1 MQLDDVLLGNAVDA
15 SAIGLLE
22 EIKGDSILS
31 YASDTRSASQLGASS
46 SFISTFDGLSGQ
58 VGTIDPSA
66 KFTQIASTFSFS
78 DIAVAKDGTIFGIT
92 PTQLFKIDPVSG
104 LTSFVGGL
112 PAGVNINAL
121 EFANDVLYGAGD
133 SNLYAINTTN
143 AGVYLVANLESG
155 FNSSGDLAFDAPNNR
170 FLATSKGLTSDS
182 LYAVSLTGEAAKI
195 GDIGF
200 SNILALMFEGEK
212 LFGFTA
218 DGSRIAINPG
228 TGTGV
233 FDTLVK
239 GISDRIGGASGI
251 QIKKGEVLSSTP
263 GTILS
268 ADTIDVFL
276 PPGGEITLEI
286 TVTVPGD
293 GSEPIRSVRSIENG
307 DRSASVV
314 TNQLPVDV
322 FLLQDLSRSFTE
334 DLPIVQNLIPNLV
347 RDLRNRQP
355 DTTFGVGSF
364 IDKPI
369 NPFGL
374 RGDYVYRLNQR
385 QTTDITALQSTVN
398 NLSVNEGRG
407 QESDGPEAQLEGL
420 LQTALRSQSEIGFR
434 DSARRVV
441 VVATDAEFHQA
452 GDGRKAGI
460 TRPNNLDTILDG
472 NPPGTGEDYPSV
484 PQVRQALINANI
496 VPVFAVTKDQIATY
510 RDLVDDS
517 DGDGLGFGSVV
528 ELKSDSSNLVDAIAT
543 GLDVVGRE
551 INVVPVSDDFGYV
564 KEITPPKFTDVLPG
578 QKLTF
583 RVKLKSDGKGGN
595 DTLNLRA
602 LGFGDTKI
610 NIVTSAPSRPP
621 VSTPGETPETASDL
635 GELKGGRTITG
646 VVGGTEKGENWY
658 KFTNSSPS
666 TFGLL
671 LSGLTENAD
680 VELFNSDAKTRTSV
694 DSPYQFDKDK
704 DQKNKDDAEKIY
716 ASVLPA
722 GNYYL
727 RVSKGKDANTKYD
740 LNLSALPET
749 TGELVPVPS
758 GNGLRFDGIVSNKGE
773 KRIVSI
779 RTPDG
784 SPTKSIQDVPTW
796 VVIHGLN
803 DTPSSTGSLGKLAST
818 VEKAVEKLGGQVL
831 VVDWSG
837 SAASSTNGI
846 PDPGPASEWIHDVA
860 TLAVSSLKKWG
871 ININNINLIGHSL
884 GTYVS
889 SEIGF
894 LFGSNNPENRTIPP
908 NTPKIN
914 SFTALDPAGF
924 VNFARLFAAL
934 KFDGRYDLD
943 GDVAENQIPLFF
955 KDVSQFS
962 RAYWGKRIGLERDD
976 IRFGDGLGSD
986 LYANSAQE
994 SFSVRFDS
1002 FNPIDNHNR
1011 IVQLFTNI
1019 IEQNNN
1025 PKTTGIISSF
1035 FKINQRE
1042 HEQWRKETNGSEG
1055 TIESDSNNKPTLLVV
1070 KDKNPQNDDIIYGST
1085 GDDELD
1091 GTDIPGIDLQ
1101 GDALFTASGNDQIFG
1116 DSGNDKIFGGTGNDT
1131 LYGGS
1136 GNDFINGEEDNDLIE
1151 GDDDRDTLFGA
1162 KGDDTVIGGKG
1173 NDSLQ
1178 GNDGKDTLIGEEGDD
1193 TLWGGGDD
1201 SADSLVGGGE
1211 NDYIRGERG
1220 DDTLNGGKGNDS
1232 LEGNDGK
1239 DTLIGGD
1246 NDDTLWGGGDNS
1258 ADNLEGGDGND
1269 SLLGEGGDD
1278 ILIGGKGQDILSGG
1292 NGSDIFVF
1300 SQDDDLSKY
1309 SSSDDLSK
1317 TKADIITDFGFGDF
1331 FGGGGV
1337 DRISLSGKLW
1347 NDKNNIIFL
1356 QIFEPLNIPFGDF
1369 GVRPVATVMVL
1380 GDEYLAKFNRTFS
1393 NAEEQKIKDGFV
1405 QRI

>member
-1 MQLDDVLLGNAVDA
+1 MKLLTDDVLLGNAVDV

-121 EFANDVLYGAGD
+121 EFANDNILYGAGD

-143 AGVYLVANLESG
+143 AGLYLIANLESTG

-200 SNILALMFEGEK
+200 SNILGLMFEGEK

-218 DGSRIAINPG
+218 DGSRILINPG
-228 TGTGV
+228 TGAGV

-276 PPGGEITLEI
+276 PPGSEITLEI

-314 TNQLPVDV
+314 TNQLPLDV
-322 FLLQDLSRSFTE
+322 FLLQDLSGSFDD
-334 DLPIVQNLIPNLV
+334 DLPTVRRLVPNLV
-347 RDLRNRQP
+347 SALQKRQP
-355 DTTFGVGSF
+355 DSTFGVASF
-364 IDKPI
+364 TDKPI
-369 NPFGL
+369 DPFGIS
-374 RGDYVYRLNQR
+374 GDYVYRLNQQ
-385 QTTDITALQSTVN
+385 QTTDATAIQSTVN
-398 NLSVNEGRG
+398 NLTVRDGSGGVF
-407 QESDGPEAQLEGL
+407 DGPEAQLEGL

-452 GDGRKAGI
+452 GDGKKAGI
-460 TRPNNLDTILDG
+460 TKPNNLDTILDG

-484 PQVRQALINANI
+484 PQVRQALINANL

-528 ELKSDSSNLVDAIAT
+528 ELKSDSSNLVDAIVT

-551 INVVPVSDDFGYV
+551 INVVPVSDEFGYV

-680 VELFNSDAKTRTSV
+680 VELFNSDAKTKTLV
-694 DSPYQFDKDK
+694 DSQYKFDKDK
-704 DQKNKDDAEKIY
+704 DTKDKDDPEKIY
-716 ASVLPA
+716 SSSLPT
-722 GNYYL
+722 GTYYI

-740 LNLSALPET
+740 VNVSVLPEST
-749 TGELVPVPS
+749 DELVPTPS
-758 GNGLRFDGIVSNKGE
+758 VNGLRFDGRISNKGE
-773 KRIVSI
+773 KRTVNI
-779 RTPDG
+779 RVPDG
-784 SPTKSIQDVPTW
+784 SDSLKRGSIQDVPTW
-796 VVIHGLN
+796 VVTHGLTDAPDAVKN
-803 DTPSSTGSLGKLAST
+803 IGKLANAIEQR
-818 VEKAVEKLGGQVL
+818 VKDIGGQVL
-831 VVDWSG
+831 VLDWS
-837 SAASSTNGI
+837 SAADKYSTKFSGI
-846 PDPGPASEWIHDVA
+846 PNPATAANYIHNVA
-860 TLAVSSLKKWG
+860 DFAVRSLKQWG
-871 ININNINLIGHSL
+871 IKPENINLVGHSL
-884 GTYVS
+884 GAYVS

-894 LFGSNNPENRTIPP
+894 IFSSKDSKDRKALLDGS
-908 NTPKIN
+908 KVN
-914 SFTALDPAGF
+914 SITALDIAAATDTNQLIDDVVGAGIS
-924 VNFARLFAAL
+924 AAL
-934 KFDGRYDLD
+934 LAVPGNPITRYFNLLKLADQTGKLVSNLSYNYDLNGNTPEID
-943 GDVAENQIPLFF
+943 TPIELN
-955 KDVSQFS
+955 KVSKFS
-962 RAYWGKRIGLERDD
+962 RAFWGPLSRLDTD
-976 IRFGDGLGSD
+976 VPDLSLRFGDGLGSEY
-986 LYANSAQE
+986 YAHSANE
-994 SFSVRFDS
+994 SIRVRFDG
-1002 FNPIDNHNR
+1002 FNPQDNHGN
-1011 IVQLFTNI
+1011 IVKLYENI
-1019 IEQNNN
+1019 LRN
-1025 PKTTGIISSF
+1025 PSAEIGKL
-1035 FKINQRE
+1035 FKIGEEQHKEWKEDAYGGDEGVIVVKDPNQ
-1042 HEQWRKETNGSEG
+1042 SP
-1055 TIESDSNNKPTLLVV
+1055 SLLVV
-1070 KDKNPQNDDIIYGST
+1070 KNANTQNDEIVYGST
-1085 GDDELD
+1085 RDDKLD
-1091 GTDIPGIDLQ
+1091 GSNLLGIDF
-1101 GDALFTASGNDQIFG
+1101 GVSGNSIFTG
-1116 DSGNDKIFGGTGNDT
+1116 SGNDKIFGDAGNDEINGDSGDDTLIGGAGNDT
-1131 LYGGS
+1131 LIGGDGLFDS
-1136 GNDFINGEEDNDLIE
+1136 GKDVLE
-1151 GDDDRDTLFGA
+1151 
-1162 KGDDTVIGGKG
+1162 GGKG
-1173 NDSLQ
+1173 NDS
-1178 GNDGKDTLIGEEGDD
+1178 IR
-1193 TLWGGGDD
+1193 GGGDID
-1201 SADSLVGGGE
+1201 ILTGGTGS
-1211 NDYIRGERG
+1211 
-1220 DDTLNGGKGNDS
+1220 DTLDGG
-1232 LEGNDGK
+1232 
-1239 DTLIGGD
+1239 
-1246 NDDTLWGGGDNS
+1246 
-1258 ADNLEGGDGND
+1258 
-1269 SLLGEGGDD
+1269 GGDD
-1278 ILIGGKGQDILSGG
+1278 ILYGGTDKDQDILIGG
-1292 NGSDIFVF
+1292 PGNSVFLLAPDIG
-1300 SQDDDLSKY
+1300 LSIA
-1309 SSSDDLSK
+1309 D
-1317 TKADIITDFGFGDF
+1317 KANRDKVDIIEDFRAGISLGLFGRGGDSRGISGIGLINGLKVADMKVETFGDLF
-1331 FGGGGV
+1331 FNEKTAV
-1337 DRISLSGKLW
+1337 IA
-1347 NDKNNIIFL
+1347 NN
-1356 QIFEPLNIPFGDF
+1356 Q
-1369 GVRPVATVMVL
+1369 
-1380 GDEYLAKFNRTFS
+1380 YLAVIKGGWFNKNDLNFYEIPNS
-1393 NAEEQKIKDGFV
+1393 PL
-1405 QRI
+1405 

>member
-1 MQLDDVLLGNAVDA
+1 MQLDDVLLGSAVDA
-15 SAIGLLE
+15 SAIELLE

-31 YASDTRSASQLGASS
+31 YASDTRSASQLGTNS

-58 VGTIDPSA
+58 VGSVDPSG
-66 KFTQIASTFSFS
+66 KFTQISSSFSFY
-78 DIAVAKDGTIFGIT
+78 DIAVSKDEKIFGIT
-92 PTQLFKIDPVSG
+92 PTQLYKIDPASG
-104 LTSFVGGL
+104 LTSFVGEL
-112 PAGVNINAL
+112 RAGVNMNAL
-121 EFANDVLYGAGD
+121 EFANDVLYAAGD
-133 SNLYAINTTN
+133 SNLYTINTSNGT
-143 AGVYLVANLESG
+143 ASLVANLGNG
-155 FNSSGDLAFDAPNNR
+155 FNSSGDLVFDAANNR
-170 FLATSKGLTSDS
+170 FLATSKGDGSDS
-182 LYAVSLTGEAAKI
+182 LFAVSLTGQATKI
-195 GDIGF
+195 GDIGI
-200 SNILALMFEGEK
+200 NNVWGLLFEGGK
-212 LFGFTA
+212 LFGFTG
-218 DGSRIAINPG
+218 DGKRLAIDPG
-228 TGTGV
+228 TGRGTV
-233 FDTLVK
+233 DSNIA
-239 GISDRIGGASGI
+239 GISSQIGGASGL
-251 QIKKGEVLSSTP
+251 QIKKGEILSSTP

-293 GSEPIRSVRSIENG
+293 GSEPIRSVSTIENG

-314 TNQLPVDV
+314 SNQLPLDV
-322 FLLQDLSRSFTE
+322 LLLQDLSGSFDD
-334 DLPIVQNLIPNLV
+334 DLPTVRRLVPNLV
-347 RDLRNRQP
+347 SALQKRQP
-355 DTTFGVGSF
+355 DSTFGVASF
-364 IDKPI
+364 TDKPI
-369 NPFGL
+369 DPFGIS
-374 RGDYVYRLNQR
+374 GDYVYRLNQQ
-385 QTTDITALQSTVN
+385 QTTDATAIQSTVN
-398 NLSVNEGRG
+398 NLTVRETSGG
-407 QESDGPEAQLEGL
+407 AFDGPEAQLEGL

-460 TRPNNLDTILDG
+460 TKPNNLDRTLDG
-472 NPPGTGEDYPSV
+472 NPPGTGEDYPSI
-484 PQVRQALINANI
+484 PQVRQALINANL

-528 ELKSDSSNLVDAIAT
+528 ELKSDSSNLVDAITT

-646 VVGGTEKGENWY
+646 VVGGTDKGENWY
-658 KFTNSSPS
+658 KFTTSSPS

-680 VELFNSDAKTRTSV
+680 VELFNSDGKTRTSV

-704 DQKNKDDAEKIY
+704 DQRDKDDAEKIY

-722 GNYYL
+722 GSYYL

-740 LNLSALPET
+740 LNLSALSES
-749 TGELVPVPS
+749 TGELVPIPAT
-758 GNGLRFDGIVSNKGE
+758 NGLRFDGIVSNKGE

-784 SPTKSIQDVPTW
+784 SPIRSIQNVPTW

-803 DTPSSTGSLGKLAST
+803 DTPSSTGNLGELANT

-837 SAASSTNGI
+837 AAASFTSGI

-860 TLAVSSLKKWG
+860 TLAVRSLKEWG

-894 LFGSNNPENRTIPP
+894 LFASNNPETRTLLP

-924 VNFARLFAAL
+924 VNVERFFAAL
-934 KFDGRYDLD
+934 EFDGRYDLD
-943 GDVAENQIPLFF
+943 GDVADNQIPLFF

-962 RAYWGKRIGLERDD
+962 RAYWGKRVGLERDD
-976 IRFGDGLGSD
+976 LRLGDGLGSD

-994 SFSVRFDS
+994 SFRIRFDS
-1002 FNPIDNHNR
+1002 INPIDNHSR

-1025 PKTTGIISSF
+1025 PETTGIISSF
-1035 FKINQRE
+1035 FKIDQRE
-1042 HEQWRKETNGSEG
+1042 HEQWKKETSGAEG
-1055 TIESDSNNKPTLLVV
+1055 IIESDSNNKPVLLVV
-1070 KDKNPQNDDIIYGST
+1070 KDNNPQNDDIIYGST
-1085 GDDELD
+1085 ENDTLD
-1091 GTDIPGIDLQ
+1091 GTDIAGIDLL
-1101 GDALFTASGNDQIFG
+1101 GDALFTASGNDQLYG
-1116 DSGNDKIFGGTGNDT
+1116 DSGNDKIFGGSGNDT
-1131 LYGGS
+1131 INGDR
-1136 GNDFINGEEDNDLIE
+1136 GNDTINGEQDNDLIYGGE
-1151 GDDDRDTLFGA
+1151 NDDKIFGA
-1162 KGDDTVIGGKG
+1162 RGDDTV
-1173 NDSLQ
+1173 
-1178 GNDGKDTLIGEEGDD
+1178 
-1193 TLWGGGDD
+1193 
-1201 SADSLVGGGE
+1201 
-1211 NDYIRGERG
+1211 Y
-1220 DDTLNGGKGNDS
+1220 
-1232 LEGNDGK
+1232 
-1239 DTLIGGD
+1239 GD
-1246 NDDTLWGGGDNS
+1246 NGN
-1258 ADNLEGGDGND
+1258 DNLEGNNGKDILTGGTGSDRLDGGDGD
-1269 SLLGEGGDD
+1269 DVLFGGLDKEQD
-1278 ILIGGKGQDILSGG
+1278 ILIGGLGKSLFLLAPGTGLPVTPD
-1292 NGSDIFVF
+1292 
-1300 SQDDDLSKY
+1300 
-1309 SSSDDLSK
+1309 
-1317 TKADIITDFGFGDF
+1317 KANRDKVDIIEDFRAGLLVLFGRTDDIRGTSSIGLTN
-1331 FGGGGV
+1331 G
-1337 DRISLSGKLW
+1337 
-1347 NDKNNIIFL
+1347 
-1356 QIFEPLNIPFGDF
+1356 LNISQISVEIFGNVPFEQPKTAIIANG
-1369 GVRPVATVMVL
+1369 
-1380 GDEYLAKFNRTFS
+1380 EYLAV
-1393 NAEEQKIKDGFV
+1393 IKGEWLNKDDLRLV
-1405 QRI
+1405 ELPT